1 MNRRLHLR
9 NALGLIL
16 GLAFLPWVAAQEAA
30 PRADL
35 PSAESILDRYV
46 EVTGGA
52 AAYKSRTSET
62 TTGTFTIVAANLT
75 GQLRAVLKPGVARTT
90 IELPGVGRIDSGVTD
105 GVAWSDD
112 PFAGPRILAGFQAE
126 FALANARPGAA
137 ADWREQYSSVELTG
151 VEDVNGEPAYRVV
164 QTLAKGESL
173 RGFYSV
179 DSGLLLKLAF
189 TAEAPVEVFY
199 EEYARAEGILAPTR
213 VVQMA
218 AGQRI
223 VIDLTSHEVNV
234 EIPDEQF
241 APPEGVQALLQ

>member
-1 MNRRLHLR
+1 MNRRSHLR
-9 NALGLIL
+9 NALFS
-16 GLAFLPWVAAQEAA
+16 LAFLPWVAAQEAA

-75 GQLRAVLKPGVARTT
+75 GQLRASVKPGMVRTT

-105 GVAWSDD
+105 GVAWAED
-112 PFAGPRILAGFQAE
+112 PFAGPRILTGFQAA
-126 FALANARPGAA
+126 FAIANARPGAT
-137 ADWREQYSSVELTG
+137 ADWREQYSSVEVTG
-151 VEDVNGEPAYRVV
+151 IEDVNGEPAYRVV
-164 QTLAKGESL
+164 QTLAEGESL

-189 TAEAPVEVFY
+189 TAEAPVEIFY
-199 EEYARAEGILAPTR
+199 EEYARVEGILTPTSI
-213 VVQMA
+213 VQMA

-223 VIDLTSHEVNV
+223 VMNFTSLEVNV
-234 EIPDEQF
+234 DIPDEQF

>member
-1 MNRRLHLR
+1 MNRRSHVR
-9 NALGLIL
+9 TALGLVL
-16 GLAFLPWVAAQEAA
+16 GLVFLPCVMAQQAASPGA
-30 PRADL
+30 L

-52 AAYKSRTSET
+52 AAYRSRTSET

-75 GQLRAVLKPGVARTT
+75 GPLRSFLKPGAARTT

-105 GVAWSDD
+105 GVVWAAD
-112 PFAGPRILAGFQAE
+112 PFAGPRILSGFQAE

-137 ADWREQYSSVELTG
+137 AHWREQYSSVEASG
-151 VEDVNGEPAYRVV
+151 IEDVNGQPAYRVV
-164 QTLAKGESL
+164 HTLAKGNSL

-189 TAEAPVEVFY
+189 TAEAPVEVFF
-199 EEYARAEGILAPTR
+199 EEYSRTEGILAPKR

-223 VIDLTSHEVNV
+223 VMNFTALEANV

-241 APPEGVQALLQ
+241 APPEAVQVLLK